1 MSDNIEDVKDVMKG
15 NNVNMHV
22 CEKYT
27 DVCDVCF
34 NLQTGVKTL
43 TDSCL
48 YVVTVAVIVVDEV
61 ENDDDE
67 SSSSLLSS
75 QKNLPLKKRR
85 YTEEEKENSK
95 LF

>member
-1 MSDNIEDVKDVMKG
+1 VYS
-15 NNVNMHV
+15 
-22 CEKYT
+22 

-43 TDSCL
+43 TDSRL
-48 YVVTVAVIVVDEV
+48 YVATVAVI
-61 ENDDDE
+61 DDDE
-67 SSSSLLSS
+67 R
-75 QKNLPLKKRR
+75 NLPLKKRH

>member
-1 MSDNIEDVKDVMKG
+1 MSDNIEHEKDAMKG
-15 NNVNMHV
+15 NNVNTHA
-22 CEKYT
+22 CEKYS

-43 TDSCL
+43 TDSRL
-48 YVVTVAVIVVDEV
+48 YVVTVAVIVADEV